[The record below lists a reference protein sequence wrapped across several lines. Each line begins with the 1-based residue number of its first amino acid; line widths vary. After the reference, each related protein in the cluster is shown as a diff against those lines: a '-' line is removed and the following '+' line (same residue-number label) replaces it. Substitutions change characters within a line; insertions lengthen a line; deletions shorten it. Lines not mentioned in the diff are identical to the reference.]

1 MVGIHVWLRVLSQLS
16 PSIEVRLLSTVWSLL
31 SLLLHHIQF
40 ITGLTG
46 KPPAMRSLMII
57 DRLIVL
63 HEVIGQ

>member
-16 PSIEVRLLSTVWSLL
+16 PSIEVRLVSTVWSLL

-46 KPPAMRSLMII
+46 KPPAM
-57 DRLIVL
+57 
-63 HEVIGQ
+63 

>member
-16 PSIEVRLLSTVWSLL
+16 PSIEVRLVSTVSLL